1 MYMGLMNKMFN
12 YFGYEKARIYTAPM
26 DSQDA
31 SGMGRATP
39 QNYKSYLKQYTDA
52 AWVYTCI
59 QRIASQGAGV
69 PLKLYKKTIKGN
81 KIESTEIMVHPI
93 INLLNKVNPF
103 VTGVDLKEI
112 TLSYEELT
120 GNAYW
125 LLDMFEGGKPTEI
138 YPLRPDRVKI
148 LPDKKNYIK
157 EYKYEIAN
165 NKYITLKPEQI
176 LHFKYF
182 NSYDDYYGLSPLSA
196 GRTAVNIQKLGDE
209 YNQNFYA
216 NSAQPHGAL
225 VSEGMIKTENKK
237 RIAAAWKQMHQGT
250 RNAHKIASL
259 EGGLSWQAL
268 GISQKDMEFISQK
281 KMTREDIMG
290 VFGVP
295 PAMVGVFEFA
305 NYANSKE
312 QREIFWRNTMVPK
325 LNKYAAVVNEFLVK
339 PWDESLEI
347 VYDYS
352 VIDALQADIN
362 TRASTDEVL
371 TRSGIKTINEARAER
386 GLEPVHWGDEWRA
399 PMNLAPVGSSPVGG
413 EPAKNIEDIGEKEQQ
428 NKLFKEQCLK
438 EAEEKAQRY
447 IVEQTLREAEKID
460 LSKELIKEIIDHG
473 ETIIPDQF
481 DNVVNNIK
489 DEIETEE
496 EKKKKEVR
504 DKKWYLYK
512 DLTDVWEKKF
522 IPVLQ
527 KEFKIQLN
535 ETLMNLEKH
544 GLKKGPYARI
554 QKNTEDELIN
564 RILFNKKNADKALRK
579 NGKPLI
585 EGTLGANA
593 KKEINALGLG
603 ITFDIQNPAVQEWI
617 ADKTFTFA
625 HEVNKTTQDKLR
637 RSLKKSI
644 KAGEGIPEAQVRVNT
659 VFTNISEE
667 WSGVIARTEVISA
680 SNAGAMEAYKQS
692 GIVEEKEWISSRDA
706 DVRPA
711 HQIDGETVK
720 LGDKFS
726 NGLMFPGDPTGD
738 PENVI
743 QCRCTLSGVV
753 KT

>member
-1 MYMGLMNKMFN
+1 MGLMTKVLNV
-12 YFGYEKARIYTAPM
+12 FGLERVEKTRAYVTPQV
-26 DSQDA
+26 DFSDV
-31 SGMGRATP
+31 GGVGRSTP

-52 AWVYTCI
+52 AWVFTCI

-69 PLKLYKKTIKGN
+69 PLKLYKKTIKGD
-81 KIESTEIMVHPI
+81 KIEATEIMTHPI

-148 LPDKKNYIK
+148 VPDKKNYIK

-165 NKYITLKPEQI
+165 NKYIALSPEQI
-176 LHFKYF
+176 LHFRYF

-196 GRTAVNIQKLGDE
+196 GRTAVNIQRLGDE

-216 NSAQPHGAL
+216 NSAQPRGAL
-225 VSEGMIKTENKK
+225 VSEGAIKKENKQ

-250 RNAHKIASL
+250 RNAHKIAIL

-325 LNKYAAVVNEFLVK
+325 LNKYAAIVNEFLVK
-339 PWDESLEI
+339 PWDESLE
-347 VYDYS
+347 VEYDYS

-386 GLEPVHWGDEWRA
+386 GLGPVSWGDEWRA

-413 EPAKNIEDIGEKEQQ
+413 ESAKEIEDVQEKEY
-428 NKLFKEQCLK
+428 KEQYLK
-438 EAEEKAQRY
+438 AAEEKAQRY
-447 IVEQTLREAEKID
+447 IVEQTLRDAEKVD
-460 LSKELIKEIIDHG
+460 LIKERVQEIIDHG
-473 ETIIPDQF
+473 ESIIPDQL
-481 DNVVNNIK
+481 DDIMDDIK
-489 DEIETEE
+489 DEVAIEED
-496 EKKKKEVR
+496 KKKKEIR

-527 KEFKIQLN
+527 KEFKIQSN
-535 ETLMNLEKH
+535 ETLFNLEKH
-544 GLKKGPYARI
+544 GLKRGPNDVI
-554 QKNTEDELIN
+554 QKDADDELIN
-564 RILFNKKNADKALRK
+564 RILFNKKNADKSLRK

-585 EGTLGANA
+585 EGTLKANA
-593 KKEINALGLG
+593 EKEINALGLG
-603 ITFDIQNPAVQEWI
+603 ISFDLQNPAVQEWI
-617 ADKTFTFA
+617 ADKTFKFA
-625 HEVNKTTQDKLR
+625 HKVNKTTQDKLR
-637 RSLKKSI
+637 RALKEAI
-644 KAGEGIPEAQVRVNT
+644 KAGEGIPETKERINK
-659 VFTNISEE
+659 VFTSISKE
-667 WSGVIARTEVISA
+667 WSSVIARTEVISA

-692 GIVEEKEWISSRDA
+692 KVVTEKEWISSRDA
-706 DVRPA
+706 DVRPE
-711 HQIDGETVK
+711 HQIDGETVA
-720 LGDKFS
+720 LDKTFS
-726 NGLMFPGDPTGD
+726 NGLMFPGDPMGD
-738 PENVI
+738 PGNI
-743 QCRCTLSGVV
+743 INCRCTQSGVV
-753 KT
+753 KI